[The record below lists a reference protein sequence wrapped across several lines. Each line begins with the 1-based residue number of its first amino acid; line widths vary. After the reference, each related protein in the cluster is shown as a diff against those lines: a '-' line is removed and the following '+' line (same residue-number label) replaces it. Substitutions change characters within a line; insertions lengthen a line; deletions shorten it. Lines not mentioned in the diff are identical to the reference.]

1 MQIENEELDPEAFE
15 DFQPEEFLT
24 ALPNLE
30 DAPSAAPPK
39 TSKNDIYHNLTADQV
54 FSDLDDF
61 VINVSFNHLLA
72 TAVVAIMTWRLGLC
86 QLPRLTTVN

>member
-1 MQIENEELDPEAFE
+1 MIFCPFLLQIENEELDPEAFE

-61 VINVSFNHLLA
+61 VINVSFNHLLLLLP
-72 TAVVAIMTWRLGLC
+72 LGLGG
-86 QLPRLTTVN
+86 